1 LNLPHIKKSLGQN
14 FLNNRN
20 IAAIESEYGRNR
32 NVIEIGPGRGIL
44 TEELCKRAKSVL
56 AVEKDSSL
64 YEELLSSLAYEPNLT
79 LLNMDFFEFDI
90 DASKYEIIISNIPY
104 NLSSKT
110 LKWLADN
117 HKEAL
122 LCVQKEFAERLTAKP
137 GERNYSKLS
146 VFAQLNFSVYKI
158 MKVKRG
164 SFYPVPKVDSE
175 IIYLKPV
182 KNKVSASE
190 YRILDLIMEHKKK
203 ILKNAILDSQKNLGL
218 TQERIAQVMRILNED
233 NNLKGIDLSKT
244 KVFKINPE
252 ALLKISQFINQYLEL

>member
-1 LNLPHIKKSLGQN
+1 MNPVHIKKSLGQN

-20 IAAIESEYGRNR
+20 IAAIESEYGIGR
-32 NVIEIGPGRGIL
+32 NVIEIGPGRGVL
-44 TEELCKRAKSVL
+44 TEELCKRARSVL

-64 YEELLSSLAYEPNLT
+64 YEELLSSFGNKPNLT
-79 LLNMDFFEFDI
+79 ILNGDFFELDI
-90 DASKYEIIISNIPY
+90 DASKYEIVISNIPY

-110 LKWLADN
+110 LKWLADK

-122 LCVQKEFAERLTAKP
+122 LCVQKEFADRLTAKQ
-137 GERNYSKLS
+137 GEKNYSKLS
-146 VFAQLNFSVYKI
+146 VFAQLNFSIYKI

-175 IIYLKPV
+175 IIYLKPI
-182 KNKVSASE
+182 KNSVSAAE

-218 TQERIAQVMRILNED
+218 TQEKVSQIIEILNKD
-233 NNLKGIDLSKT
+233 KNFKSIDFSKT
-244 KVFKINPE
+244 KVFKITPE
-252 ALLKISQFINQYLEL
+252 ALIKISHYINQYLTT